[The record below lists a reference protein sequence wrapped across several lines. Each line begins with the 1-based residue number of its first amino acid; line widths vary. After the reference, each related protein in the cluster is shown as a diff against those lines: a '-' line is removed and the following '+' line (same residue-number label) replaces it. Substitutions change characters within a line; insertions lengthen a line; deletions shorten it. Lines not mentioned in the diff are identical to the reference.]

1 MTDPTPPRAAPRI
14 AISEISGEHVAE
26 VADFLHREL
35 NPAVSSAAWAT
46 LLDPPWGAPGPN
58 RGFLL
63 RADGEIVGAY
73 AAVYSSRNTAT
84 GTVDVCNL
92 AAFCVQESFRMHSL
106 RLVRA
111 LLKQKGLLFTD
122 LSPSGNVVA
131 MNERLGFSRIP
142 ATAKLAVNLPLSFAS
157 VSVSVSVSDDPARIA
172 STLRGRDAVVY
183 RDHASAPAARHVV
196 VTKGDDY
203 AYVMY
208 RVDRRKRL
216 RLFASP
222 LFTGGDRTLL
232 ERSWGAVGAHFAR
245 RGLPFTLMDSHA
257 LGFEPHR
264 GRVLKNPRVKMFRGD
279 HGTADA
285 VDYLYSELALVEW

>member
-1 MTDPTPPRAAPRI
+1 MSDPTPSRAAPRI
-14 AISEISGEHVAE
+14 SVSEISGEHVAE
-26 VADFLHREL
+26 VADFFHREL
-35 NPAVSSAAWAT
+35 NPAVSSAAWTA

-63 RADGEIVGAY
+63 RADGEVVGAY
-73 AAVYSSRNTAT
+73 AAVYSSRTT
-84 GTVDVCNL
+84 DSGTVDVCNL
-92 AAFCVQESFRMHSL
+92 AAFCVREPFRTHSL
-106 RLVRA
+106 RLIRA
-111 LLKQKGLLFTD
+111 LLKQKGFLFTD

-142 ATAKLAVNLPLSFAS
+142 ATATLAVNLPLSFAS
-157 VSVSVSVSDDPARIA
+157 VSVSDDPDRIA
-172 STLRGRDAVVY
+172 STLRGHDAVVY
-183 RDHASAPAARHVV
+183 RDHASAPAARHLL
-196 VTKGDDY
+196 VTKGADY

-232 ERSWGAVGAHFAR
+232 KQSWGAVGAHFAR

-257 LGFEPHR
+257 LGFEPER
-264 GRVLKNPRVKMFRGD
+264 GRVLKNPRVKMFRGEVGSSD
-279 HGTADA
+279 S
-285 VDYLYSELALVEW
+285 VDYLYSELTLVEW